1 MSDAKALL
9 SDLER
14 SPDDDA
20 LRTRAARALDDA
32 GEPGRAVALL
42 GERFVNLTA
51 HEGPPLPCLCKRCL
65 KPDSNVAASDG
76 VEFRRDF
83 ATRDGRVLYFWVP
96 TELFG
101 ARGLRE
107 SVVKRMKVST
117 SRRSLG

>member
-20 LRTRAARALDDA
+20 LR
-32 GEPGRAVALL
+32 
-42 GERFVNLTA
+42 
-51 HEGPPLPCLCKRCL
+51 
-65 KPDSNVAASDG
+65 
-76 VEFRRDF
+76 
-83 ATRDGRVLYFWVP
+83 TRDGRVLYFWVP